1 MGVASPPGP
10 QRPRPARHPARLAGR
25 PAESPGGEALDLGG
39 RPAEPPGGEALDLVA
54 VVVAAEPG
62 ECDGDPAGLTP
73 ADHKILS
80 SCREPVTVAEVA
92 SATALPI
99 SVVRV
104 RLADLIRRG
113 HATVQSQPPAGEQ
126 ARSGLL
132 NELLDRLRTV

>member
-10 QRPRPARHPARLAGR
+10 QRPRPASQPTRLAGR
-25 PAESPGGEALDLGG
+25 PAEPPGGEALDLGG
-39 RPAEPPGGEALDLVA
+39 RPAEPPGREALNLVA

-62 ECDGDPAGLTP
+62 ERDGDPAGLSP
-73 ADHKILS
+73 ADHKILD

-92 SATALPI
+92 SATALPV

-113 HATVQSQPPAGEQ
+113 QVIVESQPPPSEQ
-126 ARSGLL
+126 ARSGVLS
-132 NELLDRLRTV
+132 ELLDRLRTV